1 MLNPFQKKRPSRRA
15 AVVKVALPL
24 VALTSAL
31 AGAYL
36 VLTQVASGSW
46 NMFASPTPT
55 PTFTPTPIMPTAT
68 LFVPSETPT
77 LTLTATRSAAVE
89 YTVQAGDN
97 LFYIAEQFQVSVG
110 AIVAYNMQS
119 GIDLVGDMMQPN
131 QVIMIPPPAYL
142 QPTATVVPQDAKPG
156 TVIEYPVQ
164 PGDILEVMAFNFNT
178 TVDAILKANEKLAAN
193 PNLLRAGDVLK
204 IPINLLYLTPPTPIP
219 PTRRPTPT
227 LAATTTP

>member
-15 AVVKVALPL
+15 AVLKVALPL
-24 VALTSAL
+24 VALVSAL

-55 PTFTPTPIMPTAT
+55 PTFTSTPIMPTAT

-110 AIVAYNMQS
+110 AIVAYNKQA
-119 GIDLVGDMMQPN
+119 GNDLVGDMMQPN
-131 QVIMIPPPAYL
+131 QVIMIPPPSYT

-156 TVIEYPVQ
+156 TVIEYSVQ

-178 TVDAILKANEKLAAN
+178 TVDAILKANETLAAN

-227 LAATTTP
+227 LAATAKP